1 MDITRS
7 SHDSRKHYDAMR
19 ALQGRMLTD
28 DDLNVSDILAK
39 EERRAERVH
48 VIGPH
53 GSPDDGFSIANPSL
67 TEFDGGTLIDFDIR
81 PGTLYVGGLRLELEP
96 GGERFSGQRD
106 WLQQTRK
113 DRTAIGRASRVD
125 LVYVE
130 AWQQPVTATED
141 GELLEEAL
149 GGVDTTA
156 RLRTMRRVRLFQDV
170 RTEDALVAWDK
181 LRDKLGLS
189 DEGERRSEARLTV
202 GFEQSGLP
210 EDLCTPGVEG
220 GYLGADNQAIR
231 VELVGGS
238 KLVWGYDNGGPLYR
252 VNVSGDKVTLRT
264 PPRDE
269 VHWPR
274 TGQTVEI
281 IPWSAI
287 LPNGEKV
294 AEARGPLPPDVGPS
308 YFATVTSSYDPE
320 TGELRVDKPLPQ
332 RFNEGDWTRRYP
344 PDVSAVLEDRGEDR
358 AYVFMRVWH
367 RGSDESALPT
377 SYTPNVPVMLGNT
390 GLLVTVSGAQQQ
402 AGDHWVIAVRPRSAS
417 TVVPWQLIAPGKR
430 PPEGPRRFYAPL
442 ALLVWKDD
450 TAEVIDCRAR
460 FLPLTL
466 LGGSCALTVSPRA
479 GWEHLFE
486 HLPAGKDL
494 HLCFGPGTY
503 RVPRVLKVSGGQVK
517 ISGAG
522 SGTRLLAPDQE
533 SVFRFEG
540 CKSVTVRDLYAEAGL
555 ASSGQQHL
563 NGVLSFSDCGPVTM
577 EGVTLQCGMGEER
590 AASCVSVVNSP
601 DHPLVDVPVR
611 IRGCDLRIGAQQV
624 GILVIN
630 AKRTHIEGNTL
641 AMAPALLDGKPLRG
655 EELLKFRSYV
665 KRLRQVLMRSLLINP
680 ESSPDMSLGTVKLV
694 LEYDHPRHKQFN
706 VFFQTPQ
713 GLAEQEGA
721 AWKEAKELLPPPRE
735 EELGVPWVRRMLLS
749 LAEDAVR
756 GGRVSE
762 IPAFKNWRTHA
773 LGRLTPVALQG
784 IVVGGQVAE
793 DVRIVGNTL
802 RDVQQGIHVGLSRRQ
817 QGMTRIDVGRVFI
830 QGNNVEVRVPVDA
843 VHQRH
848 GIFVGSCNNLAILDN
863 HVDVA
868 LEASDLKTQAIL
880 VKGTLGRLAL
890 IQRNHV
896 EGGSVG
902 IAVTALNNDPEDSEF
917 GVWKASEN
925 LAEKFDNTPFEWA
938 NGMIQVDN
946 RGLD

>member
-7 SHDSRKHYDAMR
+7 SHDSRKHYDATR
-19 ALQGRMLTD
+19 ALQGRLLTD

-48 VIGPH
+48 VIGSH

-96 GGERFSGQRD
+96 GGERFSGQKD
-106 WLQQTRK
+106 WLQQTRR
-113 DRTAIGRASRVD
+113 DRTAIGSAPRVD

-130 AWQQPVTATED
+130 TWQQPVTATED

-170 RTEDALVAWDK
+170 RTEDAFVAWDK
-181 LRDKLGLS
+181 LRDQLGLS
-189 DEGERRSEARLTV
+189 DEGELRSEAQLTV
-202 GFEQSGLP
+202 GFEQSGLS

-238 KLVWGYDNGGPLYR
+238 KLLWGYDNGGALYR
-252 VNVSGDKVTLRT
+252 VNVSADKVTLRT

-269 VHWPR
+269 AHWPR
-274 TGQTVEI
+274 AGQTVEI
-281 IPWSAI
+281 IPWSTI

-308 YFATVTSSYDPE
+308 YFATVTKSYDPE
-320 TGELRVDKPLPQ
+320 TGELRVDKQLPQ
-332 RFNEGDWTRRYP
+332 GFNDGAWTRRYP
-344 PDVSAVLEDRGEDR
+344 PDVSEVLKDKGEDR
-358 AYVFMRVWH
+358 AYVFMRVWN
-367 RGSDESALPT
+367 RGSDSSPLPT
-377 SYTPNVPVMLGNT
+377 SYTPNVPVKLGNT
-390 GLLVTVSGAQQQ
+390 GLLVTVGGAQRRI
-402 AGDHWVIAVRPRSAS
+402 GDHWVIAVRPRSAS
-417 TVVPWQLIAPGKR
+417 TVVPWRLIDPGKC

-442 ALLVWKDD
+442 ALLVWKDGM
-450 TAEVIDCRAR
+450 AEVIDSRAR

-479 GWEHLFE
+479 GWEYLFDR
-486 HLPAGKDL
+486 LPAGKDL
-494 HLCFGPGTY
+494 HLCFEPGTY
-503 RVPRVLKVSGGQVK
+503 QVPRVLKVSGGHVK
-517 ISGAG
+517 LSGAG
-522 SGTRLLAPDQE
+522 PGTRLLAPDQE
-533 SVFRFEG
+533 SVFLFEG
-540 CKSVTVRDLYAEAGL
+540 CESVTVRDLYAEAGL

-563 NGVLSFSDCGPVTM
+563 NGVLSFSDCGPVTV

-601 DHPLVDVPVR
+601 GHPLVDVPVR

-624 GILVIN
+624 GILVVN
-630 AKRTHIEGNTL
+630 AKRTHIKGNTL

-665 KRLRQVLMRSLLINP
+665 KRLRQVLMNNLSINP
-680 ESSPDMSLGTVKLV
+680 VNPPAMSRGSVKLV
-694 LEYDHPRHKQFN
+694 LEFDHPRHKRFEI
-706 VFFQTPQ
+706 FFRTPPE
-713 GLAEQEGA
+713 LAEQEGA
-721 AWKEAKELLPPPRE
+721 AWKEARRLGPSPRE
-735 EELGVPWVRRMLLS
+735 EELGVPWVRRMLVS

-762 IPAFKNWRTHA
+762 IPAFKDWRTQA
-773 LGRLTPVALQG
+773 LGALTPVALQG

-793 DVRIVGNTL
+793 DVRIVDNTL

-817 QGMTRIDVGRVFI
+817 QGSTRIDVGRVFI
-830 QGNNVEVRVPVDA
+830 QGNDVDVRVPVDA

-848 GIFVGSCNNLAILDN
+848 GIFVGSSKNLAILDN
-863 HVDVA
+863 HVEVDV
-868 LEASDLKTQAIL
+868 EAFDLDAQAIL
-880 VKGTLGRLAL
+880 VKGVLGRLAL

-896 EGGSVG
+896 EGGNVG
-902 IAVTALNNDPEDSEF
+902 IEVIALNTGGGASEF

-925 LAEKFDNTPFEWA
+925 LAEDFDNSPFKWA
-938 NGMIQVDN
+938 SGMIEVDN